1 MFTRIVVP
9 LDGSPEGT
17 IAVPHACLM
26 ARVSGATVTL
36 LRAVGHEREV
46 ADAQT
51 FLDGLAREYGTPEV
65 RIDGVVRQGDAGNK
79 ILDEVR
85 QVGADLVVMRTH
97 ARAGLSRV
105 VLGSV
110 AQKIVS
116 QSPSPV
122 LLLTPSSSATAPG
135 AITSI
140 LVPVDGS
147 PGGSLALGTARTLAK
162 QAGATLQLLQVV
174 QPIPTY
180 ESSALLLNGPIDVD
194 ASWDEDA
201 ETGAQ
206 AYVEALVSRL
216 STRGLSIQG
225 EAIMA
230 NSVPEA
236 IVANAAD
243 HRCELIIMSSHAHT
257 GPARAFL
264 GSVTDAV
271 VRSAKCPVL
280 VMRRDVAAENV
291 EQQSEPSTTTTRS
304 T

>member
-36 LRAVGHEREV
+36 LRAVGHDRDV
-46 ADAQT
+46 AAAHT
-51 FLDGLAREYGTPEV
+51 FVDGLARENATPEV
-65 RIDGVVRQGDAGNK
+65 RIDAVVRQGDAANE

-85 QVGADLVVMRTH
+85 QRGADLVVMRTH
-97 ARAGLSRV
+97 ARSGLSRV

-110 AQKIVS
+110 AHKIVS

-122 LLLTPSSSATAPG
+122 LLLTPSSSATAPS
-135 AITSI
+135 AIKAI

-147 PGGSLALGTARTLAK
+147 PGGSLALGTAGALAR
-162 QAGATLQLLQVV
+162 QTGATLQLLQVV

-180 ESSALLLNGPIDVD
+180 ETSALLLNGPIDVD

-201 ETGAQ
+201 ETGAR
-206 AYVEALVSRL
+206 AYVEALVGRL
-216 STRGLSIQG
+216 STRGLAAKG

-230 NSVPEA
+230 NMVPEA
-236 IVANAAD
+236 IIANATD
-243 HRCELIIMSSHAHT
+243 HGCDLIMMSSHAHT
-257 GPARAFL
+257 GAARAFL

-271 VRSAKCPVL
+271 VRSAICPV
-280 VMRRDVAAENV
+280 VVIRRDAGAENAQ
-291 EQQSEPSTTTTRS
+291 QQSQVSTTQS
-304 T
+304 P

>member
-17 IAVPHACLM
+17 VAAPLACLM

-36 LRAVGHEREV
+36 LRAVGHERDV

-51 FLDGLAREYGTPEV
+51 FVDGLAREYGTPEV
-65 RIDGVVRQGDAGNK
+65 RVDAIVREGDAANE

-85 QVGADLVVMRTH
+85 HRGADLVVMRTH
-97 ARAGLSRV
+97 ARSGLSRV

-116 QSPSPV
+116 QSPLPV
-122 LLLTPSSSATAPG
+122 LLVTPASSATAPG
-135 AITSI
+135 AITAI

-147 PGGSLALGTARTLAK
+147 PGGALALGTAGGLAR
-162 QAGATLQLLQVV
+162 QAGASLKLLQVV

-180 ESSALLLNGPIDVD
+180 ETSALLLNGPIDVD

-201 ETGAQ
+201 ETGAR
-206 AYVEALVSRL
+206 AYVDALVSRL
-216 STRGLSIQG
+216 STRGLSVQG

-243 HRCELIIMSSHAHT
+243 RGCDLIVMSSHAHT
-257 GPARAFL
+257 GAARAFL

-271 VRSAKCPVL
+271 VRSARCPVL
-280 VMRRDVAAENV
+280 VIRRDAAPESA
-291 EQQSEPSTTTTRS
+291 QQATKVTAVNEA
-304 T
+304 